1 MRSGDQLECGL
12 KCRMGTALGNRTSNR
27 SETMQK
33 GSAAQKVSGVYTVL
47 VKLGLIKRFL
57 TGLITSNE

>member
-1 MRSGDQLECGL
+1 MS
-12 KCRMGTALGNRTSNR
+12 TALGNRTSNGLE
-27 SETMQK
+27 SMQK
-33 GSAAQKVSGVYTVL
+33 GSATQKVFGVYTVL